1 MSDTEKLPDP
11 DTAWVEETKVR
22 CYLLDLDHPEGRPK
36 AEYFMRCGFTLEA
49 WETMRDALVQQ
60 GVSNPVVKTTENE
73 YGKRYVVE
81 CSCPTPDGSNPCI
94 RSVWEVASTDKRPR
108 LITAHAFK

>member
-1 MSDTEKLPDP
+1 MSDTEKLPDS
-11 DTAWVEETKVR
+11 DTAWVEEKKVR
-22 CYLLDLDHPEGRPK
+22 QYLLDLDHPAGRPK
-36 AEYFMRCGFTLEA
+36 AEYFLRRGFTLDA

-60 GVSNPVVKTTENE
+60 GVSNPVVKTTDHP

-94 RSVWEVASTDKRPR
+94 RSVWEVVSTDKRPR
-108 LITAHAFK
+108 LITAYAFK

>member
-1 MSDTEKLPDP
+1 MSDAEKLPNP
-11 DTAWVEETKVR
+11 DTAWVEEQKVR
-22 CYLLDLDHPEGRPK
+22 RYLLDLDNPKGRAK
-36 AEYFMRCGFTLEA
+36 AEYFMRRGFTLGA
-49 WETMRDALVQQ
+49 WEIMRDALVQQ
-60 GVSNPVVKTTENE
+60 GVSNPVVKTTDTQ

-94 RSVWEVASTDKRPR
+94 RSVWEVVPTDKRPR